1 MHQKLQDWPPDCTC
15 LVRVNLL
22 IRHLLASLLQLGA
35 GGILLLAIADDS
47 FLFLPVGNDLL
58 TVILVV
64 RHHQRL
70 LLYVAAGAAG
80 SAMGV
85 FLLDLVVRKGGEAG
99 LKRLVKPK
107 LLGYLKQ
114 KMEKHAAMV
123 LIVAC
128 LAPPPFPFGAAIAA
142 ASAFQYPRPR
152 LMTVVFAARTARY
165 LLVGWA
171 AIYFGRGILRV
182 ANLPQVLW
190 FMDGFIAFCLI
201 GSAAS
206 IVHWIR
212 IGRSREIAPQAR
224 AS

>member
-58 TVILVV
+58 TVILVA

-152 LMTVVFAARTARY
+152 
-165 LLVGWA
+165 
-171 AIYFGRGILRV
+171 
-182 ANLPQVLW
+182 
-190 FMDGFIAFCLI
+190 
-201 GSAAS
+201 S
-206 IVHWIR
+206 IF
-212 IGRSREIAPQAR
+212 IGRLGGDLLRARDPAGRELAPGLVVHGRLYSVLPDRQRRLHRALDTHRPFQGNCAPSARVLNSRW
-224 AS
+224 